1 MKYKVGDKVKIKSL
15 EWYNNSQKDEYGSV
29 KHGSGSNVFTNNM
42 TKYAGMEATISKVGT
57 YYYTIEIDGGMWGW
71 NDWMFE
77 ECSHSNL
84 NEKEKTE
91 MYFTNIENEKYR
103 VYEFSSGI
111 VRIDNPKMLN
121 VSSSGGH
128 RILDCNGISHYIPNR
143 WNHIYWEA
151 KEGCDKFV
159 K

>member
-71 NDWMFE
+71 NDWMFDE
-77 ECSHSNL
+77 SFSDKGENQTAYDYEQL
-84 NEKEKTE
+84 KE
-91 MYFTNIENEKYR
+91 IA
-103 VYEFSSGI
+103 
-111 VRIDNPKMLN
+111 IDLIRAEVNPRTVVFL
-121 VSSSGGH
+121 
-128 RILDCNGISHYIPNR
+128 
-143 WNHIYWEA
+143 A
-151 KEGCDKFV
+151 KEIYKEL
-159 K
+159 KTK